1 MRSAQIGKKKT
12 RKLRFLC
19 GRINISAPMIL
30 TTKPL
35 INPNY
40 FSDPLKEDINTFLNF
55 FFKQKFNF
63 HMNQLASAELMDGFA
78 SLIFIILAFNNHLT
92 SMGMAINT
100 SLLVATIFKI
110 LNACWVLKVN
120 SDKKENRTML
130 KWQCLFSP
138 IIAGLVS
145 CFAIGVAKMTKD
157 GDLFQNAT

>member
-1 MRSAQIGKKKT
+1 
-12 RKLRFLC
+12 
-19 GRINISAPMIL
+19 MIL

-110 LNACWVLKVN
+110 LNARWVL
-120 SDKKENRTML
+120 
-130 KWQCLFSP
+130 
-138 IIAGLVS
+138 
-145 CFAIGVAKMTKD
+145 
-157 GDLFQNAT
+157 